1 MPKLTVTVITLNEG
15 HQLAGALESVVDW
28 VDEIVV
34 VDGGSTDDTIE
45 VARRYTDR
53 VLCRDWPGFGP
64 QKNRAASLASNDWIL
79 TLDSDERVTPELAAS
94 IQETLASDPSAIAYR
109 MRRLSWHL
117 GRWIHSTDWYPDYQT
132 RLYDRRRARW
142 VDRKVHEGLIVNGPV
157 ALLSGELRHY
167 PYRSISDHLS
177 TIDRYTTLWAEQAV
191 ADGHRAHLHDLVL
204 RPPAAFLRNYVLRRG
219 FMDGRGGFVISLMNT
234 WYVVLKFAKLW
245 ELHTPDA
252 QRPMPD
258 ASARTAD
265 LERNAR

>member
-34 VDGGSTDDTIE
+34 VDGGSTDDTVE

-64 QKNRAASLASNDWIL
+64 QKNRAASLATNDWIL
-79 TLDSDERVTPELAAS
+79 TLDSDERVTPALAAS
-94 IQETLASDPSAIAYR
+94 IQATLAGEPSAVAYR

-142 VDRKVHEGLIVNGPV
+142 VDRKVHEGLITNGPV

-177 TIDRYTTLWAEQAV
+177 TIDRYTTLWAEQSLV
-191 ADGHRAHLHDLVL
+191 DGHRARLRDLVL
-204 RPPAAFLRNYVLRRG
+204 RPPAAFLRNYLLRHG
-219 FMDGRGGFVISLMNT
+219 FRDGRAGLVISLMNT

-245 ELHTPDA
+245 ELQAPDV
-252 QRPMPD
+252 QCPMPSPHPRK
-258 ASARTAD
+258 ANIQGK
-265 LERNAR
+265 E